1 MRVMDVG
8 MVIRSGR
15 EVGDEPSLTTS
26 YVKKRTNVWL
36 KMLAIVQINEYN
48 IRCR

>member
-1 MRVMDVG
+1 MMNVG
-8 MVIRSGR
+8 MMIRSGR
-15 EVGDEPSLTTS
+15 EGGDESSLS
-26 YVKKRTNVWL
+26 LLHMLKRTNVWL